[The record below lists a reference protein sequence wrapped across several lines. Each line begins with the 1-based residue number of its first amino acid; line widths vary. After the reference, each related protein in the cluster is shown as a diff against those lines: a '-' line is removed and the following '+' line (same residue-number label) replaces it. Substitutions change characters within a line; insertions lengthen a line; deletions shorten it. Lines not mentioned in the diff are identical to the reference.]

1 MQSEGRT
8 TSCCIAD
15 AVPCPASLH
24 LQVAIIPSFGERYLS
39 SPLFAALREEAEG
52 MTHEA

>member
-1 MQSEGRT
+1 M
-8 TSCCIAD
+8 CPVHLD
-15 AVPCPASLH
+15 ASPVPAPCSASLH